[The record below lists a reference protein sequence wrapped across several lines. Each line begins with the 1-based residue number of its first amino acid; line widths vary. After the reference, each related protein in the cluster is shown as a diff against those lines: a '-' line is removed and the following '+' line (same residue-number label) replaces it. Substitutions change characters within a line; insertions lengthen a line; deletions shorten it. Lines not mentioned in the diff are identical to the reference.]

1 MVVLGIVLG
10 MVDFRLLY
18 YMDDEMRMRRIHAL
32 QIAREYQRIE
42 NRKRKPVE
50 QRKGFIRRLLNV
62 K

>member
-1 MVVLGIVLG
+1 
-10 MVDFRLLY
+10 
-18 YMDDEMRMRRIHAL
+18 MRVRRIHAL

>member
-1 MVVLGIVLG
+1 
-10 MVDFRLLY
+10 
-18 YMDDEMRMRRIHAL
+18 MRVRRIHAL

-50 QRKGFIRRLLNV
+50 QRKGFIKRLLHV